1 MKILKMLFFVIITQN
16 IVAQKQL
23 SKAQVDSLPNTIK
36 NQFTKIYR
44 LSNNWQDY
52 KMIKRSE
59 FVSFQKNILDS
70 VVNLKKDIVTK
81 QLRIENHSKSTNA
94 LKEEIK
100 SLKENLS
107 LSIEKED
114 AISLLG
120 MSLKKGTYNSILWGI
135 ISLLLIALSFFIFK
149 FSNSYVVTK
158 EAKDSL
164 TDVENEFEHYK
175 KKSIEKE
182 QKLRRQLQDEINKQ
196 RGV

>member
-1 MKILKMLFFVIITQN
+1 MKILKILFFVIITQN

-23 SKAQVDSLPNTIK
+23 SKAQVDSLPNTIE

-44 LSNNWQDY
+44 LSNNWQEY
-52 KMIKRSE
+52 KMIKRNQ

-70 VVNLKKDIVTK
+70 VVDLKKDIVSK
-81 QLRIENHSKSTNA
+81 QLKIDNHSKSSNA

-114 AISLLG
+114 AISFLG
-120 MSLKKGTYNSILWGI
+120 MSLRKGTYNSILWGI
-135 ISLLLIALSFFIFK
+135 ISFLLITLSFFIFK

-164 TDVENEFEHYK
+164 TDVENEFEQYK

>member
-1 MKILKMLFFVIITQN
+1 MKTLKMLFFVIITQN

-23 SKAQVDSLPNTIK
+23 SKAQVDSLPNTIE

-164 TDVENEFEHYK
+164 TDVENEFEQYK

>member
-23 SKAQVDSLPNTIK
+23 SKAQVDSLPNTIE

-52 KMIKRSE
+52 KMIKRNE

-164 TDVENEFEHYK
+164 TDVENEFEQYK

>member
-23 SKAQVDSLPNTIK
+23 SKAQVDSLPNTIE

-164 TDVENEFEHYK
+164 TDVENEFEQYK

>member
-1 MKILKMLFFVIITQN
+1 
-16 IVAQKQL
+16 
-23 SKAQVDSLPNTIK
+23 
-36 NQFTKIYR
+36 
-44 LSNNWQDY
+44 
-52 KMIKRSE
+52 
-59 FVSFQKNILDS
+59 
-70 VVNLKKDIVTK
+70 
-81 QLRIENHSKSTNA
+81 
-94 LKEEIK
+94 
-100 SLKENLS
+100 
-107 LSIEKED
+107 
-114 AISLLG
+114 

>member
-1 MKILKMLFFVIITQN
+1 
-16 IVAQKQL
+16 
-23 SKAQVDSLPNTIK
+23 
-36 NQFTKIYR
+36 
-44 LSNNWQDY
+44 
-52 KMIKRSE
+52 MIKRSE

-70 VVNLKKDIVTK
+70 VVNLKKDLVTK
-81 QLRIENHSKSTNA
+81 QLRIENHSKSSNA

>member
-23 SKAQVDSLPNTIK
+23 SKAQVDSLPNTIE

>member
-23 SKAQVDSLPNTIK
+23 SKAQVDSLPNTIE

-52 KMIKRSE
+52 KMIKRNE
-59 FVSFQKNILDS
+59 FISFQKNILDS

-164 TDVENEFEHYK
+164 TDVENEFEQYK